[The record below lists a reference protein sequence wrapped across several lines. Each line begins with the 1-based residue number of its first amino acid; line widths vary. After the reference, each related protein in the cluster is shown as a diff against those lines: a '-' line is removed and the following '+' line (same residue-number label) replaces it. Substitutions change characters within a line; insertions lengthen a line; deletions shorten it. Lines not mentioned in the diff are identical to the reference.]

1 MFSYLIKCLFLSMK
15 IKFIGVTLRINEFK
29 IENMLFNKRNL
40 IIFVL

>member
-1 MFSYLIKCLFLSMK
+1 MK
-15 IKFIGVTLRINEFK
+15 IEFIGVTLTINEFK

>member
-1 MFSYLIKCLFLSMK
+1 MK
-15 IKFIGVTLRINEFK
+15 YEFIGVMLRINEFK